1 MSDTNVLV
9 LKTIRADKDMS
20 NSFETF
26 KHMMCVCCSL
36 LCYTCPANPIKTKLM
51 SYPAKFAG

>member
-1 MSDTNVLV
+1 MCDTNVLV
-9 LKTIRADKDMS
+9 LKTIRADKEMS

-26 KHMMCVCCSL
+26 KTYDVCM